1 MYERFVIGQIVERVG
16 RWQVTTK
23 DAFITPRRQG
33 QDVQDGACLV
43 WPSKQMCLGCASEMC
58 IMCTRVVDL
67 HAAIS
72 LPVAGSQV
80 GSPSSVS
87 LFGFHGP
94 HKFWEVLWMLSKWGL
109 PFVSRLRRGLFQFY
123 SASLTISTW
132 FHGERTNIVQVT
144 SWQKVKRIAREDVSI
159 WTCEVWCHFNS

>member
-1 MYERFVIGQIVERVG
+1 MYDRFVSGQIVERVG

-87 LFGFHGP
+87 LFGFHGL
-94 HKFWEVLWMLSKWGL
+94 HKFLEVLWMLSKWGSPL
-109 PFVSRLRRGLFQFY
+109 VSRLRRGLFNFC
-123 SASLTISTW
+123 SESLT
-132 FHGERTNIVQVT
+132 VQNHLVSLRQDIYCLPRDKT
-144 SWQKVKRIAREDVSI
+144 IMRIARDDVR
-159 WTCEVWCHFNS
+159 F

>member
-1 MYERFVIGQIVERVG
+1 MYDRFVSGQIVERVG
-16 RWQVTTK
+16 RWQVITK

-87 LFGFHGP
+87 LFGFHGL
-94 HKFWEVLWMLSKWGL
+94 HKFLEVLWMLSKWGSPL
-109 PFVSRLRRGLFQFY
+109 VSRLRRVLFNF
-123 SASLTISTW
+123 SSESLT
-132 FHGERTNIVQVT
+132 VQTHLVSRRQDRYCT
-144 SWQKVKRIAREDVSI
+144 PRDKIIMRIARDDVR
-159 WTCEVWCHFNS
+159 F